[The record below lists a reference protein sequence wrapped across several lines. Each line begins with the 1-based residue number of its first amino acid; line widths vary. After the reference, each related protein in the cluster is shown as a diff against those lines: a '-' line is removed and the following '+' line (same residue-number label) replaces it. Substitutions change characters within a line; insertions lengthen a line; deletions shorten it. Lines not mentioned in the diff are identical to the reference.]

1 MKRVQFVD
9 CMADKLIYAFLK
21 NGLADMTG
29 GSKLPK
35 YISRHTPSCVG
46 PQIYHPLFSGYKMR
60 TYGQTKRKRGFNSC
74 HSAPNDQIG
83 VYFGLKAQG
92 IVNYTTIDNPE
103 KKCILFIA

>member
-1 MKRVQFVD
+1 
-9 CMADKLIYAFLK
+9 
-21 NGLADMTG
+21 
-29 GSKLPK
+29 
-35 YISRHTPSCVG
+35 
-46 PQIYHPLFSGYKMR
+46 MR
-60 TYGQTKRKRGFNSC
+60 TYGQTKGQRGFNSC